1 MRRENPCLLAIAA
14 IIIAF
19 INTPIIYILAN
30 LIAGFGNLI
39 INGLLMAIV
48 VSCVSEEKRST
59 AMGTYQAIY
68 GIGMSLGPVVL
79 GKIITNYSYESAYL
93 FTTLLMALTALLSWP
108 LARKLKVK

>member
-1 MRRENPCLLAIAA
+1 
-14 IIIAF
+14 
-19 INTPIIYILAN
+19 
-30 LIAGFGNLI
+30 
-39 INGLLMAIV
+39 
-48 VSCVSEEKRST
+48 
-59 AMGTYQAIY
+59 MGTYQAIY